1 MKTKKALAVVLAM
14 VMLVMPLAVSSF
26 AATANGIVAGPTKAA
41 YNDSEYFSPLGIVV
55 SYEGDEIAY
64 TPGDSNFRFAP
75 ALNELLTTETNE
87 VVVYY
92 NNEEIGTVAIAVD
105 HILGELT
112 IIDNGHGKFCLGCGR
127 LIEFEEHIVP
137 EYIPNDDGGFFTLQ
151 TETGYCSV
159 PECNAEVT
167 RTIPGSEKFTNAFD
181 TETLT
186 ELEAEIIGYIYMIL
200 VSLVQ
205 SFLSIS

>member
-41 YNDSEYFSPLGIVV
+41 YNDAEYFSPLGIVV

-75 ALNELLTTETNE
+75 ALNELLTTETSE

-92 NNEEIGTVAIAVD
+92 NNEEIGSVTIAVD

-112 IIDNGHGKFCLGCGR
+112 VIDNGHGKFCLGCGR
-127 LIEFEEHIVP
+127 LHEFEVHDVP

-151 TETGYCSV
+151 TETGVCTV
-159 PECNAEVT
+159 CEAEVT
-167 RTIPGSEKFTNAFD
+167 RTIPGSEKFSNAFD
-181 TETLT
+181 SETLT
-186 ELEAEIIGYIYMIL
+186 ELESEIIGYIYMIL
-200 VSLVQ
+200 VSLIQ
-205 SFLSIS
+205 ALLSIS

>member
-1 MKTKKALAVVLAM
+1 MKTKKALAVVLAV

-26 AATANGIVAGPTKAA
+26 AAENGIVAGPAKAA
-41 YNDSEYFSPLGIVV
+41 YNDAEYFSPLGIVV

-75 ALNELLTTETNE
+75 ALNELLTTETSE

-92 NNEEIGTVAIAVD
+92 NNEEIGTVTVAVD

-112 IIDNGHGKFCLGCGR
+112 VIDNGHGKFCLGCGR
-127 LIEFEEHIVP
+127 LQEFEEHDVP

-159 PECNAEVT
+159 PGCNAEVT
-167 RTIPGSEKFTNAFD
+167 RTIPGSEKFMGAFD
-181 TETLT
+181 PETLT
-186 ELEAEIIGYIYMIL
+186 EFEAEIIGYIYMIL
-200 VSLVQ
+200 VSMIQ
-205 SFLSIS
+205 AFLSIS

>member
-1 MKTKKALAVVLAM
+1 MKTKKALAVILAV

-26 AATANGIVAGPTKAA
+26 AADNGIVAGPTKAA

-137 EYIPNDDGGFFTLQ
+137 EYIPNDDGGLFTLQ

-167 RTIPGSEKFTNAFD
+167 RTIPGSDKFLSSFNPENT
-181 TETLT
+181 TP
-186 ELEAEIIGYIYMIL
+186 LESEIIGYFYTIL
-200 VSLVQ
+200 VSLIQ

>member
-1 MKTKKALAVVLAM
+1 MKTKKALAVILAV

-26 AATANGIVAGPTKAA
+26 AADNGIVAGPTKTA
-41 YNDSEYFSPLGIVV
+41 YNDSEYFSPLGIVI

-64 TPGDSNFRFAP
+64 TPGDSNFRFTP
-75 ALNELLTTETNE
+75 ALNELVTVDTTE

-92 NNEEIGTVAIAVD
+92 NNDEIGTVEIAVD

-112 IIDNGHGKFCLGCGR
+112 IIDNGHGKFCLGCGQ
-127 LIEFEEHIVP
+127 LHEFEEHDVP
-137 EYIPNDDGGFFTLQ
+137 EYIPNDDGGFITLQ
-151 TETGYCSV
+151 TETGI
-159 PECNAEVT
+159 CNVCKAEVT
-167 RTIPGSEKFTNAFD
+167 RTIPGSEKFTGAFD
-181 TETLT
+181 TENLT

-205 SFLSIS
+205 AFLSIS

>member
-1 MKTKKALAVVLAM
+1 MKTKKALAVILAV

-26 AATANGIVAGPTKAA
+26 AATENGIVAGPAKTA
-41 YNDSEYFSPLGIVV
+41 YNDSEYFSPIGIEI
-55 SYEGDEIAY
+55 SYDGEIIAY
-64 TPGDSNFRFAP
+64 TPGDSNFRFTP
-75 ALNELLTTETNE
+75 ALNELLTVDTAD

-92 NNEEIGTVAIAVD
+92 DNKEIGTVSVTVD

-112 IIDNGHGKFCLGCGR
+112 AIDNGHGKFCLGCGQ
-127 LIEFEEHIVP
+127 LHEFEEHDVP
-137 EYIPNDDGGFFTLQ
+137 EFIPNDDGGFFVLQ

-159 PECNAEVT
+159 CNAEVT

-181 TETLT
+181 TENLT
-186 ELEAEIIGYIYMIL
+186 ELESEIIGYIYMIL
-200 VSLVQ
+200 VSLIQ